1 MKLKNSW
8 LYRPFKPYR
17 EFGKTLCPYISR
29 IVPDAGSFE
38 CEWIDNG
45 SDGDHTITARK
56 IGDEKIIREL
66 SPAPHRVKIT
76 GLEDLTDYEVTLSRN
91 DSSDSIK
98 RLVRTGKMPG
108 DTPVAYLNPNDN
120 AFEFSGTFIAG
131 PSIVKC
137 KSGRLLASHDIFSRR
152 EEYACLS
159 QLYKSDDGGKT
170 WSWMGDLFPCYWG
183 RLFLHN
189 GKVYTKY
196 VPATKTLTAKSRFE
210 AKRTPTAK
218 SP

>member
-29 IVPDAGSFE
+29 IVPDSGSFE

-45 SDGDHTITARK
+45 SDVDHTITVRK
-56 IGDEKIIREL
+56 IGDEKIVREL

-108 DTPVAYLNPNDN
+108 DSLPDIFEQKEIVEKTTKILEKEKQSKEAAEQVIDQIDAMKKSILTRAFRGGLGTNDPNDES
-120 AFEFSGTFIAG
+120 AVE
-131 PSIVKC
+131 
-137 KSGRLLASHDIFSRR
+137 LLKRA
-152 EEYACLS
+152 
-159 QLYKSDDGGKT
+159 
-170 WSWMGDLFPCYWG
+170 
-183 RLFLHN
+183 
-189 GKVYTKY
+189 
-196 VPATKTLTAKSRFE
+196 LTE
-210 AKRTPTAK
+210 GI
-218 SP
+218 